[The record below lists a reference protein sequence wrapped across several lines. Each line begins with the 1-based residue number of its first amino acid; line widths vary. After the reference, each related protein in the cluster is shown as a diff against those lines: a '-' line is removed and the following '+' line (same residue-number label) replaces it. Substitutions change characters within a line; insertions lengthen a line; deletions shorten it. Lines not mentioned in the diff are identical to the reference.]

1 MLVLRMGLMKSEFA
15 QFHSYENKPTGI
27 TTVHVTFLL
36 TRTKLIFEMILQ
48 VPFPMELQKTFDLNS
63 T

>member
-1 MLVLRMGLMKSEFA
+1 MKSEFA